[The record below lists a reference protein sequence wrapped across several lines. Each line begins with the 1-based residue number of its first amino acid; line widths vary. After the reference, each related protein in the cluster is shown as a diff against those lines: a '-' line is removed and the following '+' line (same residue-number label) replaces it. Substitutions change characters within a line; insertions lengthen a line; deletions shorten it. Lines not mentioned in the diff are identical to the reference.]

1 MQLGYYLGRV
11 ARGTAKV
18 VLPATK
24 WAAQQATTFASDFG
38 RGMVE
43 QPTII
48 TTGDED
54 RVDESTSNFEQKLD
68 RVDEEIRRELHEEEP
83 VQPELPG
90 MNPQQP
96 VRES

>member
-11 ARGTAKV
+11 TRGTAKA
-18 VLPATK
+18 VLPVTK
-24 WAAQQATTFASDFG
+24 WAAQKATTFATDFG

-54 RVDESTSNFEQKLD
+54 RI
-68 RVDEEIRRELHEEEP
+68 DEEIRREFHEEEP

>member
-11 ARGTAKV
+11 ARGATKV

-24 WAAQQATTFASDFG
+24 WAAQKATTFATDFG
-38 RGMVE
+38 RGLVE

-54 RVDESTSNFEQKLD
+54 RIEDTSDFEQKLD
-68 RVDEEIRRELHEEEP
+68 RVDEEIRRELHEEES

>member
-1 MQLGYYLGRV
+1 MRLGYYLGRV
-11 ARGTAKV
+11 TRGTAKA
-18 VLPATK
+18 VLPVTK
-24 WAAQQATTFASDFG
+24 WAAQKATTFATDFG

-54 RVDESTSNFEQKLD
+54 RIEDTSDFEQKLD
-68 RVDEEIRRELHEEEP
+68 SVDEEIRRELHEEES

>member
-11 ARGTAKV
+11 TRGTAKA
-18 VLPATK
+18 VLPVTK
-24 WAAQQATTFASDFG
+24 WAAQKATTFATDFG

-54 RVDESTSNFEQKLD
+54 RIEDTSDFEQKLD
-68 RVDEEIRRELHEEEP
+68 SVDEEIRRELHEEES

-90 MNPQQP
+90 MNPRQP

>member
-1 MQLGYYLGRV
+1 MGLGYYLGRV
-11 ARGTAKV
+11 ARGATKV

-24 WAAQQATTFASDFG
+24 WATQKATTFASDFG
-38 RGMVE
+38 RGLVE

-54 RVDESTSNFEQKLD
+54 RIENTSNFEQELD

>member
-11 ARGTAKV
+11 ARGTAKA
-18 VLPATK
+18 VLPVTK
-24 WAAQQATTFASDFG
+24 WATQKATTFVSEFG

-54 RVDESTSNFEQKLD
+54 RIENTSNFEQELD

>member
-11 ARGTAKV
+11 ARGTAKA
-18 VLPATK
+18 VLPVTK
-24 WAAQQATTFASDFG
+24 WAAQKATTFASDFG
-38 RGMVE
+38 RGMIE

-54 RVDESTSNFEQKLD
+54 RI
-68 RVDEEIRRELHEEEP
+68 DEEIRREFHEEEP

-90 MNPQQP
+90 MNPEQP
-96 VRES
+96 ARQA

>member
-1 MQLGYYLGRV
+1 MRLGYFLGRV
-11 ARGTAKV
+11 TRGTAKA
-18 VLPATK
+18 VLPVTK
-24 WAAQQATTFASDFG
+24 WATQKATTFVSEFG

-54 RVDESTSNFEQKLD
+54 RIENTSNFEQELD

>member
-1 MQLGYYLGRV
+1 MAVKR
-11 ARGTAKV
+11 K
-18 VLPATK
+18 ATK
-24 WAAQQATTFASDFG
+24 RKSTKRKGAT
-38 RGMVE
+38 
-43 QPTII
+43 PTNI

-54 RVDESTSNFEQKLD
+54 RIDESTSNFEQELD
-68 RVDEEIRRELHEEEP
+68 RVDEEIRRELHEEES

>member
-11 ARGTAKV
+11 TRVTAKA
-18 VLPATK
+18 VLPVTK
-24 WAAQQATTFASDFG
+24 WAAQKATTFATDFG

-54 RVDESTSNFEQKLD
+54 RIEDTSDFEQKLD
-68 RVDEEIRRELHEEEP
+68 SVDEEIRRELHEEES

>member
-11 ARGTAKV
+11 ARGTAKA
-18 VLPATK
+18 VLPVTK
-24 WAAQQATTFASDFG
+24 WAAQKATTFATDFG

-54 RVDESTSNFEQKLD
+54 RIEDTSDFEQKLD
-68 RVDEEIRRELHEEEP
+68 SVDEEIRRELHEEES

>member
-11 ARGTAKV
+11 ARGTAKA
-18 VLPATK
+18 VLPVTK

-48 TTGDED
+48 SNNYDEHRED
-54 RVDESTSNFEQKLD
+54 TSDFEQELD
-68 RVDEEIRRELHEEEP
+68 RVDEEIRRELHEEES

-90 MNPQQP
+90 MNPEQP
-96 VRES
+96 ARQA